1 MCPSSD
7 HEKSI
12 RDALAT
18 VQTATSRPSPKK
30 KFDNKFDDKL
40 ELDRAKSAARVDKL
54 RAQQRRFQQLNEHC
68 DKAVAE
74 IRASLERPQSERS

>member
-12 RDALAT
+12 QDLLAT
-18 VQTATSRPSPKK
+18 VQATTSRPSPKNR
-30 KFDNKFDDKL
+30 FDQ
-40 ELDRAKSAARVDKL
+40 DREKPTTRVDKL
-54 RAQQRRFQQLNEHC
+54 CAQQQKFRELNEHC

-74 IRASLERPQSERS
+74 IRASLERSQGKGS

>member
-12 RDALAT
+12 RDPLAT
-18 VQTATSRPSPKK
+18 VQTATLTSFPSPKS
-30 KFDNKFDDKL
+30 KFDNKFDP
-40 ELDRAKSAARVDKL
+40 DREKSAMRIGKL
-54 RAQQRRFQQLNEHC
+54 REQQQKIHELNQHC

-74 IRASLERPQSERS
+74 IRASLERSQGKGS